1 MKAIHHGRFGPL
13 DVLEFTDV
21 SLPGP
26 GSGEVLIEVGAAG
39 VNPGD
44 RHAIRGVPYA
54 ARLMGYGLRRPKQT
68 TPGAD
73 LAGTVIAVGSD
84 VTRFAVGDEVFGW
97 GRGAFAEHALAAEA
111 LVQPRPQ
118 RLTVEQAAAIPTA
131 ATAALQALRDVAAIA
146 PGQRA
151 LIIGASGGV
160 GTFAVQIAKAIG
172 AEVTGLASAR
182 NLDLVRSAGADH
194 TIDYTSDD
202 LTDHAGR
209 FDVVVDLVGSLP
221 LRRGSR
227 LLAPGATYVVVGGQ
241 NPDSITGMGR
251 FVSAYAL
258 SPLLRRRLRP
268 LFSQPDGDDLAELGR
283 LVDQGLLL
291 PVIDAIHDLAATADA
306 LRYVEAGHARGKV
319 VIAV

>member
-1 MKAIHHGRFGPL
+1 MKAIHHDRFGPL

-21 SLPGP
+21 GIPSPGP
-26 GSGEVLIEVGAAG
+26 GEVLVEVGAAG

-73 LAGTVIAVGSD
+73 LAGTVTAIGPGVS
-84 VTRFAVGDEVFGW
+84 RFAVGDEVFGW
-97 GRGAFAEHALAAEA
+97 GRGTFAEHAIAAEE
-111 LVQPRPQ
+111 LVQPRPE

-131 ATAALQALRDVAAIA
+131 ATAAFQALHDVGAVQ
-146 PGQRA
+146 PGQQV
-151 LIIGASGGV
+151 LVIGASGGV
-160 GTFAVQIAKAIG
+160 GTFAVQIAKAMG
-172 AEVTGLASAR
+172 AEVTGVASTR

-202 LTDHAGR
+202 LADHGGR
-209 FDVVVDLVGSLP
+209 FDVVLDLVGSLP
-221 LRRGSR
+221 LRQGSR

-241 NPDSITGMGR
+241 KPDSITGMGR
-251 FVSAYAL
+251 FVSALML

-268 LFSQPDGDDLAELGR
+268 LFSRPDGDTLAELGR
-283 LVDQGLLL
+283 LVDRGLLL
-291 PVIDAIHDLAATADA
+291 PVIDAVHDLAAAADA
-306 LRYVEAGHARGKV
+306 LRHVEAGHARGKV
-319 VIAV
+319 VITI